1 MAAAAALAV
10 LTALMQTVAGADQA
24 AALAA
29 AEVALLNEAMDM
41 AVLAKP
47 VALELSG
54 PALHA
59 LSHLHVQE
67 TYK

>member
-1 MAAAAALAV
+1 MRTV
-10 LTALMQTVAGADQA
+10 LVVGLT

-29 AEVALLNEAMDM
+29 AEAALLNEAMGM
-41 AVLAKP
+41 AET
-47 VALELSG
+47 ALVELFGLSG

>member
-1 MAAAAALAV
+1 LAAAAALAV
-10 LTALMQTVAGADQA
+10 LTVLMRTVLVVGLT

-29 AEVALLNEAMDM
+29 AEVALLNEAMGM
-41 AVLAKP
+41 AET
-47 VALELSG
+47 ALVELFGLSG

-59 LSHLHVQE
+59 LSHPHVQE